1 MASTR
6 VPSATNAIWANG
18 TQAVPILPSAIGPP
32 SGVVGAAL
40 VSRSGFDGAGRPGG
54 PPSD

>member
-1 MASTR
+1 MASTG
-6 VPSATNAIWANG
+6 VPSATNAIWADA
-18 TQAVPILPSAIGPP
+18 TRAVPILPSAIGPHA
-32 SGVVGAAL
+32 GVVGVAL

>member
-1 MASTR
+1 MASTG
-6 VPSATNAIWANG
+6 VPSATNAIWADA
-18 TQAVPILPSAIGPP
+18 TRAVPILPSAIGPHA
-32 SGVVGAAL
+32 GVVGAAL